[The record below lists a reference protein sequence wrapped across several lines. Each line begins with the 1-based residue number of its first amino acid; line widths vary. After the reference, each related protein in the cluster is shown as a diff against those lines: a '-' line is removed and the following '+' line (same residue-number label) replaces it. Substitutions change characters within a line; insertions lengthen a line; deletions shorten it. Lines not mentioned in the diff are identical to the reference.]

1 MKKILIIQ
9 PIHEAGIELLKNNIN
24 YEFEIIEDTE
34 ISSLKSKIVNCDAVS
49 IRTAKL
55 PAEAINVTKNL
66 QIISRHGVGYD
77 NIDLKRSK
85 DKNITIAI
93 TAKANAIAVA

>member
-34 ISSLKSKIVNCDAVS
+34 ISNLKS
-49 IRTAKL
+49 
-55 PAEAINVTKNL
+55 
-66 QIISRHGVGYD
+66 
-77 NIDLKRSK
+77 
-85 DKNITIAI
+85 
-93 TAKANAIAVA
+93 